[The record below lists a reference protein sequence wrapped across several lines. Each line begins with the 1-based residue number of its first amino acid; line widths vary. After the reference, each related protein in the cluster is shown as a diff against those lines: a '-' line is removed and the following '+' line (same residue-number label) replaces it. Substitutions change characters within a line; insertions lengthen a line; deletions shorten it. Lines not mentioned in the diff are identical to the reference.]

1 MASAVWSSI
10 MKSMFRCLLTILSFA
25 TVSQFCTSF
34 IMAQAG
40 AIAPAGVLIDA
51 DGVLRMQMN
60 PDPTGKLT
68 QQRVAAARAAMDPK
82 LAKQSKLRKVSLTR
96 LEAAMQARLDN
107 GQKPTED
114 MLNLAG
120 LTRVKFVFFL
130 PESNEIVLAGP
141 SEAFAPDALGYAR
154 GLETG
159 APTLQLE
166 DLAVA
171 LRAFMGPQGKDA
183 PLVSVSIDPTPEGL
197 KNMQQFL
204 NQLGSRATP
213 NQTDYI
219 TKGLKESLGLQT
231 VRLTGVPA
239 TTHMAKVL
247 LEADYRMKLI
257 GIGLEKPPV
266 KMQSWVDRATSG
278 AVARNALQRWYFV
291 PDYQCVRV
299 SDDDQAMEL
308 VGDGVKLLGSDELVK
323 ADGSRAN
330 STTVDLAS
338 KGFTTDFTKNYAAI
352 AKVSPVF
359 GQMRNAIDL
368 LVAAAFIKD
377 KGYAEKAGWKMETLL
392 DEKKYSVETLNVP
405 KQVETA
411 VAAIWKG
418 NRLATPIGGGVHIEP
433 SQALMTSNMLT
444 DKDGKLA
451 AERKQIDVKQL
462 PANQWWWD

>member
-1 MASAVWSSI
+1 
-10 MKSMFRCLLTILSFA
+10 
-25 TVSQFCTSF
+25 
-34 IMAQAG
+34 
-40 AIAPAGVLIDA
+40 
-51 DGVLRMQMN
+51 
-60 PDPTGKLT
+60 
-68 QQRVAAARAAMDPK
+68 
-82 LAKQSKLRKVSLTR
+82 
-96 LEAAMQARLDN
+96 
-107 GQKPTED
+107 
-114 MLNLAG
+114 
-120 LTRVKFVFFL
+120 
-130 PESNEIVLAGP
+130 
-141 SEAFAPDALGYAR
+141 
-154 GLETG
+154 
-159 APTLQLE
+159 
-166 DLAVA
+166 
-171 LRAFMGPQGKDA
+171 MGPQGKDA

-213 NQTDYI
+213 NQTDFI

-239 TTHMAKVL
+239 STHMAKVL

-266 KMQSWVDRATSG
+266 KMQSWVDRATTG

-338 KGFTTDFTKNYAAI
+338 KGFTTEFTKNYAAI
-352 AKVSPVF
+352 AKASPVF

-377 KGYAEKAGWKMETLL
+377 KGYAEKLAGRWKRCST
-392 DEKKYSVETLNVP
+392 KRSTQSK
-405 KQVETA
+405 
-411 VAAIWKG
+411 
-418 NRLATPIGGGVHIEP
+418 H
-433 SQALMTSNMLT
+433 
-444 DKDGKLA
+444 
-451 AERKQIDVKQL
+451 
-462 PANQWWWD
+462 